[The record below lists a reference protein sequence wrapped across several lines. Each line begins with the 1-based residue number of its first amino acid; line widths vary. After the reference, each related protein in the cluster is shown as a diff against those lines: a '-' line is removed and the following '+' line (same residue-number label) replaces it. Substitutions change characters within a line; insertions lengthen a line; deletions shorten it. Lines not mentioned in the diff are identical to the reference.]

1 MSELAAWFIF
11 LLPLGSFVLI
21 AALRPFTGSQW
32 RGAGVITLLAVL
44 GSFVLSL
51 FAFGS
56 VINSGDHDLGFQTH
70 DWLSVGGL
78 EIKVGIV
85 MDSLTA
91 IMAIVV
97 TGVSLLVQL
106 YGTEYMRGEKSYARY
121 FAAMSLFTASML
133 GLIMASNLVLIY
145 VFWELVGLCSFLLI
159 GFWFT
164 KPAAAN
170 AAKKAFIVTRFG
182 DLGFLIAILWAYV
195 ATGTF
200 ELEGLK
206 AAVEGGAIAGVGLT
220 WLCLGI
226 FAGAVG
232 KSGQFPLHVWLP
244 DAMEGPT
251 PVSALI
257 HAATMVAAGV
267 FLVARTFF
275 LFEHSEAALTTVAWI
290 GAGTALFAATMALVS
305 NDIKRVMAYSTVSQ
319 LGYMM
324 MALGVGAQGPA
335 MFHLFNHAFFKALLF
350 LGAGSIHHAVHT
362 YDMRYM
368 GGLRKAMP
376 WTFITMTV
384 ASLSLIGMPPFAGF
398 WSKDAILHSA
408 QETHHIQGGEILF
421 WLGVATAI
429 LTGFYV
435 FRMMFM
441 TFTGAYR
448 GGAEAEAK
456 AAGHHDAHAR
466 DAGAHHEPH
475 LHESPLIILL
485 PLVVLAV
492 PAFASGLAD
501 LPWDFLGIPGHWMT
515 GFLGGEVEKF
525 SGSVATTASI
535 AGVAGLALAYLM
547 YVRGTISPAKVG
559 ATFKPVYTLLA
570 NRWYIDYLY
579 ERIIVGKIVLGAAAG
594 AAELIDRAVD
604 GVGNLSAAITRNL
617 GKIPAAMQNGQV
629 QVSGAVISIGLIIIL
644 ASYWIWG

>member
-1 MSELAAWFIF
+1 MSEIAVWFIF
-11 LLPLGSFVLI
+11 LLPLASFVAI
-21 AALRPFTGSQW
+21 AALRPFVGSQW
-32 RGAGVITLLAVL
+32 RGAGYITLLSVG

-51 FAFGS
+51 FAFGT
-56 VINSGDHDLGFQTH
+56 VINDANHNLDFHTH
-70 DWLSVGGL
+70 DWLTIGGL

-91 IMAIVV
+91 VMAIVV

-133 GLIMASNLVLIY
+133 GLIMASNLILIY

-164 KPAAAN
+164 KPSAAN

-206 AAVEGGAIAGVGLT
+206 EAVEAGAIAGVGLT

-290 GAGTALFAATMALVS
+290 GGGTALFAATMALVS

-368 GGLRKAMP
+368 GGLRKVMP
-376 WTFITMTV
+376 WTFITMMV
-384 ASLSLIGMPPFAGF
+384 ASLSLIGLPPFSGF

-421 WLGVATAI
+421 WLGVATAV

-456 AAGHHDAHAR
+456 AAGHHDAHAH
-466 DAGAHHEPH
+466 DAGGRHEPH
-475 LHESPLIILL
+475 LHESPAILL
-485 PLVVLAV
+485 IPLAVLAI

-501 LPWDFLGIPGHWMT
+501 MPGDLLGIPGHWMT
-515 GFLGGEVEKF
+515 EFLGGETEKF
-525 SGSVATTASI
+525 SGSVAITASI
-535 AGVAGLALAYLM
+535 AGVAGLGLAYLI
-547 YVRGTISPAKVG
+547 YVRGAISPAKVG

-570 NRWYIDYLY
+570 NRWYIDHLY
-579 ERIIVGKIVLGAAAG
+579 ERVIVGRLLLGTVAG
-594 AAELIDRAVD
+594 VTELVDRAVD
-604 GVGNLSAAITRNL
+604 GVGNFTGLVTRNL
-617 GKIPAAMQNGQV
+617 GKIPAVMQNGQV
-629 QVSGAVISIGLIIIL
+629 QVSGAVISIGIVVIL
-644 ASYWIWG
+644 FAYWVWG